1 MIEGEDL
8 LLCPT
13 CGTQFDTPASD
24 PPSDYCRIC
33 NVRPWNYLVSTL
45 EFELLTQSTKDPRQY
60 IPATGQAWTSLK
72 AEAGKHETKWKQDE
86 HDKRIWSIWTEP
98 KVC

>member
-24 PPSDYCRIC
+24 PLSGYCRIC
-33 NVRPWNYLVSTL
+33 DVSNL
-45 EFELLTQSTKDPRQY
+45 RSLTVHIAKANQRIHASTFLSVVKLGR
-60 IPATGQAWTSLK
+60 
-72 AEAGKHETKWKQDE
+72 
-86 HDKRIWSIWTEP
+86 
-98 KVC
+98 V